1 MSLFA
6 YHVTMYIAR
15 IPNRN
20 SPPAILLRESYREG
34 GKVRTRTIA
43 NLTHWPAERIAA
55 MERLVKGE
63 FDDWTGELTSGEIFG
78 VLFALKQ
85 LADQVGITRVLG
97 TSPESRLSLFL
108 ILARIAHGGSRLSA
122 VRWGQQHAVEDL
134 LGLSTFDEND
144 LYTALDWLASQQERI
159 ERELYQDYV
168 ERVGQPPVLVL
179 YDVTSSYFE
188 GECNELGQFGY
199 NRDGKRGKPQI
210 VIGLLTA
217 ADGEPLA
224 VRVFEGNTAD
234 PSTVASQITLLKEQ
248 FGIAEVVM
256 VGDRGM
262 IKAKGKAALSAEGW
276 RYITALTDAQVR
288 TLLKQGVLQL
298 DLFDTPLC
306 EVEHEGK
313 RLIVR
318 RNEAVRI
325 REERRRADKLR
336 QLQDMIAERNAFV
349 EKSQRA
355 SAAKGLVALQRWV
368 KRHKLGKFVTLTLEQ
383 RVIVCTVD
391 EDAQAE
397 DAWLDGCYLLETD
410 VPKTLLDAKTV
421 DERYRDLQ
429 KVERN
434 FRTVKTSFLEI
445 RPIFLR
451 KAERTKAHIFV
462 AMLALKI
469 TRQFEAGLRKTFG
482 TTDEN
487 ADTITP
493 DDALVALG
501 RLTYLYTTDR
511 NGQRHVHLPRPDE
524 HQTKILKALGLS
536 FPTQAKERPAPSQ
549 AIRKKPSRKKNPIKQ
564 AA

>member
-1 MSLFA
+1 
-6 YHVTMYIAR
+6 MYIAR
-15 IPNRN
+15 VPNRK

-34 GKVRTRTIA
+34 GKVCTRTIA
-43 NLTHWPAERIAA
+43 NLTKWPPERIAA

-63 FDDWTGELTSGEIFG
+63 FDGWAGEMTSGEVFG

-97 TSPESRLSLFL
+97 SAPESKLNLFL

-122 VRWGQQHAVEDL
+122 VRWAQQHAVGDV
-134 LGLSTFDEND
+134 LGVDEFDEDD
-144 LYTALDWLASQQERI
+144 LYAALDWLASQQERI
-159 ERELYQDYV
+159 ERELYQAYV
-168 ERVGQPPVLVL
+168 KRKGEPPVLVL

-188 GECNELGQFGY
+188 GEHNELGEYGY
-199 NRDGKRGKPQI
+199 NRDGKRGKRQI

-217 ADGEPLA
+217 EDGEPLA
-224 VRVFEGNTAD
+224 VRVFEGNTSD
-234 PSTVASQITLLKEQ
+234 PTTVASQITLLKAQ

-288 TLLKQGVLQL
+288 TFLKHGVLQA
-298 DLFDTPLC
+298 DLFDAHLC

-318 RNEAVRI
+318 RNDSVRV
-325 REERRRADKLR
+325 REERRREDKLV
-336 QLQDMIAERNAFV
+336 QLEKKITERNAFV
-349 EKSQRA
+349 KGAKRA
-355 SAAKGLVALQRWV
+355 SAQAGLVALQNWV
-368 KRHKLGKFVTLTLEQ
+368 KRHKLGGFVTLTLEEA
-383 RVIVCTVD
+383 VIVCAID
-391 EDAQAE
+391 EEAKAQ
-397 DAWLDGCYLLETD
+397 DSLLDGCYLLETN
-410 VPKTLLDAKTV
+410 VPADLMDAKTV

-451 KAERTKAHIFV
+451 KAERTKAHVFV
-462 AMLALKI
+462 AMLALKV
-469 TRQFEAGLRKTFG
+469 TRQFEAGLRQAFG
-482 TTDEN
+482 TTDDD
-487 ADTITP
+487 ATTITP
-493 DDALVALG
+493 ADALTALG
-501 RLTYLYTTDR
+501 RLTYLYSTDPD
-511 NGQRHVHLPRPDE
+511 GQRHATLSRPDE
-524 HQTKILKALGLS
+524 QQAKILTALGLT
-536 FPTQAKERPAPSQ
+536 FPN
-549 AIRKKPSRKKNPIKQ
+549 KPKNVRR

>member
-1 MSLFA
+1 
-6 YHVTMYIAR
+6 MYIAR
-15 IPNRN
+15 IPNRK

-43 NLTHWPAERIAA
+43 NLTNWAPERIAA

-63 FDDWTGELTSGEIFG
+63 FDDWTGGDLTSGEIFG

-85 LADQVGITRVLG
+85 LADQVGLTRVLG
-97 TSPESRLSLFL
+97 SAPEGKLNLFL

-122 VRWGQQHAVEDL
+122 VRWAQQHTVEDVL
-134 LGLSTFDEND
+134 SLGAFDEDD
-144 LYTALDWLASQQERI
+144 LYAALDWLAGQQTRI
-159 ERELYQDYV
+159 ERGLYQDYV
-168 ERVGQPPVLVL
+168 KRQGKPPVLVL

-188 GECNELGQFGY
+188 GECNELGQYGY
-199 NRDGKRGKPQI
+199 NRDGKRDKRQI

-234 PSTVASQITLLKEQ
+234 PATVSEQIKILKAQ

-288 TLLKQGVLQL
+288 TLLKQGVLQP
-298 DLFDTPLC
+298 DLFDAPLC
-306 EVEHEGK
+306 EVEHDGK

-325 REERRRADKLR
+325 REERRRMDKLK
-336 QLQDMIAERNAFV
+336 QLHEKIAERNAFV
-349 EKSQRA
+349 EKSPRA
-355 SAAKGLVALQRWV
+355 SAQKGLAALQRWV
-368 KRHKLGKFVTLTLEQ
+368 KSHKLAKFVTLTLEE
-383 RVIVCTVD
+383 RVIVCAID
-391 EDAQAE
+391 EDARAE
-397 DAWLDGCYLLETD
+397 DALLDGCYLLETD
-410 VPKTLLDAKTV
+410 VPADLLEAKTV

-429 KVERN
+429 QVERN
-434 FRTVKTSFLEI
+434 FRTVKTTFLEI

-451 KAERTKAHIFV
+451 KTERTKAHVFI

-469 TRQFEAGLRKTFG
+469 TRQLEAGLRQAFG
-482 TTDEN
+482 TTDED
-487 ADTITP
+487 AAAITS

-501 RLTYLYTTDR
+501 RLTYLYSTDR
-511 NGQRHVHLPRPDE
+511 NGDRHIYLPRPDE
-524 HQTKILKALGLS
+524 HQNKILKALGLT
-536 FPTQAKERPAPSQ
+536 FPL
-549 AIRKKPSRKKNPIKQ
+549 KPKVDKR

>member
-1 MSLFA
+1 
-6 YHVTMYIAR
+6 MYIAR
-15 IPNRN
+15 IPNRK

-34 GKVRTRTIA
+34 GKVKTRTIA
-43 NLTHWPAERIAA
+43 NLTHWEPERMAA
-55 MERLVKGE
+55 MERLVKGD
-63 FDDWTGELTSGEIFG
+63 FDDWSGELTSGEIFG

-85 LADQVGITRVLG
+85 LADQVGMTRVLG
-97 TSPESRLSLFL
+97 TAPASKLSLFL

-122 VRWGQQHAVEDL
+122 VRWAQQHTVEDV
-134 LGLSTFDEND
+134 LGLGSFDEDD
-144 LYTALDWLASQQERI
+144 LYAALDWLAGEQARI

-168 ERVGQPPVLVL
+168 KRVGQPPVLVL

-188 GECNELGQFGY
+188 GECNELGQYGY

-248 FGIAEVVM
+248 FGIAEVVL

-262 IKAKGKAALSAEGW
+262 IKAKGKAALSAEGF

-306 EVEHEGK
+306 EVEHDGK

-318 RNEAVRI
+318 RNEAVRV
-325 REERRRADKLR
+325 REARRRADKLK
-336 QLQDMIAERNAFV
+336 QLQEKIAERNAFV
-349 EKSQRA
+349 EKSKRA
-355 SAAKGLVALQRWV
+355 SAEKGLAALQRWV
-368 KRHKLGKFVTLTLEQ
+368 KSHKLAKFVTLALEE
-383 RVIVCTVD
+383 RVIVCAID

-429 KVERN
+429 HVERN
-434 FRTVKTSFLEI
+434 FRIVKTTFLEI

-451 KAERTKAHIFV
+451 KAERTKAHVFV

-469 TRQFEAGLRKTFG
+469 TRQFEAGLRKVFG
-482 TTDEN
+482 TTGED
-487 ADTITP
+487 AGAITS
-493 DDALVALG
+493 DDDLVSLG

-511 NGQRHVHLPRPDE
+511 HGERHVHLPRPDE

-536 FPTQAKERPAPSQ
+536 FPTQARERPAPPQ
-549 AIRKKPSRKKNPIKQ
+549 ANRKKPARKKNPIKQ